1 MADHYFSATPASA
14 GELRT
19 RTVRLAGREIEIST
33 AAGVFSP
40 EHLDTGTRVLL
51 DHVPDPAPGA
61 LLDLGCGWGP
71 IALDAA
77 LRARDAGVDQ
87 IGRAHV

>member
-40 EHLDTGTRVLL
+40 EHLDTGTRVL
-51 DHVPDPAPGA
+51 
-61 LLDLGCGWGP
+61 
-71 IALDAA
+71 
-77 LRARDAGVDQ
+77 
-87 IGRAHV
+87 